1 MSTKN
6 ETKENKK
13 SAETKSGTSSLPGS
27 MPSIWYT

>member
-6 ETKENKK
+6 ETHEVKK
-13 SAETKSGTSSLPGS
+13 SDAGKEMKASSNS